1 MPDFDANDALS
12 SLSGA
17 GPGGLIEP
25 AGRHRAI
32 LDYLD
37 IVVVIVAVAVALT
50 LGAPVFGCLVGAGG
64 WILQRILAGADRRWL
79 VKAAERR
86 FGVTLVEAFGRIWL
100 LAGAIVLAGA
110 VGGRADGLAAA
121 LIIFG
126 AYSVAFAMRLLD
138 GRPAGGPER

>member
-1 MPDFDANDALS
+1 MPDFEANDALS

-17 GPGGLIEP
+17 GPGRLIEP
-25 AGRHRAI
+25 ADRRLAI
-32 LDYLD
+32 LEYLD
-37 IVVVIVAVAVALT
+37 LVVLIIAVPVALV

-64 WILQRILAGADRRWL
+64 WLLQRILAGADRRWL
-79 VKAAERR
+79 ARAAERR

-121 LIIFG
+121 LMIFG
-126 AYSVAFAMRLLD
+126 AYSVAFAMRLVD